1 MVSGQSFTQN
11 LNQKGI
17 KDLDLRLRASVR
29 SKRHTPGPSQEGSVA
44 RRFFHWLIN
53 ISALRFGGGK
63 DTPPA
68 PLKRGVWLGDFSIG

>member
-44 RRFFHWLIN
+44 RGFVEDGIDEHSEFWEEKKH
-53 ISALRFGGGK
+53 
-63 DTPPA
+63 TPGP
-68 PLKRGVWLGDFSIG
+68 